1 MEHTGRGGRG
11 SRQMRGRG
19 GGRGRSKFPKIENN
33 NPNKLPYS
41 NIELTNPLSPLQK
54 NYFSSLFP
62 HDSFKLSYETVAPK
76 KVSSPEYDICLA
88 IPFGKKAY
96 IWFTYHHSTSI
107 ALLFELNRENQIG
120 DHIHMI
126 SIGKDIPIDFELGT
140 IISGTIYEKEIEG
153 DLEIDADR
161 YFLLDDIHM
170 YKGISVSK
178 FVFREKT
185 GFIHDFF
192 LNISNVSFIN
202 ISVQLPFLWN
212 NITEEQPDLIP
223 YNIRHIQYRSTS
235 KILPHLNVTTN
246 RKPVWSPVIIADST
260 IYMKDY
266 KFNYSKPIFK
276 KNAFF
281 YVKADIAY
289 DVYYLGALDK
299 KGDIV
304 FFQHSLIM
312 NYKTSILLNGI
323 FRNIREN
330 QCLDYIEES
339 DDESDFENVRED
351 KYVDLEK
358 RVLMECVFHSKFKK
372 WMPIGVAPDLEKAS
386 LLELLL

>member
-1 MEHTGRGGRG
+1 M
-11 SRQMRGRG
+11 
-19 GGRGRSKFPKIENN
+19 
-33 NPNKLPYS
+33 
-41 NIELTNPLSPLQK
+41 
-54 NYFSSLFP
+54 
-62 HDSFKLSYETVAPK
+62 
-76 KVSSPEYDICLA
+76 
-88 IPFGKKAY
+88 
-96 IWFTYHHSTSI
+96 
-107 ALLFELNRENQIG
+107 ELNRENQIG
-120 DHIHMI
+120 DHIHII

-153 DLEIDADR
+153 YLDNLIDPER

-170 YKGISVSK
+170 YKGMSVSK

-185 GFIHDFF
+185 GFIHDLF
-192 LNISNVSFIN
+192 LNISNVAFTN

-212 NITEEQPDLIP
+212 NITEEQPNLIP

-246 RKPVWSPVIIADST
+246 RKPVWSPIIIADST

-266 KFNYSKPIFK
+266 KFNYSKPIYR

-299 KGDIV
+299 SGSIV

-330 QCLDYIEES
+330 QSLDYIEES

-358 RVLMECVFHSKFKK
+358 RVLMECMFHPKFKK
-372 WMPIGVAPDLEKAS
+372 WMPIGIAS
-386 LLELLL
+386 TMENPCLLDVLL